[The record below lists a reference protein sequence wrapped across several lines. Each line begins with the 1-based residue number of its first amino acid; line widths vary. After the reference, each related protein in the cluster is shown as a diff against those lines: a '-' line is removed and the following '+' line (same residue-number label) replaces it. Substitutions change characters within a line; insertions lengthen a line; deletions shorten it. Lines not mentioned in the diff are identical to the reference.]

1 MQLESEASNFK
12 LQLKTREADVR
23 SLKEKVDQLQVEL
36 EEVLLPYILCILE
49 LDQLY
54 LQLPVTILYF
64 IILHY
69 TFTRTFGF
77 EEAVQ
82 YLSLSVP

>member
-23 SLKEKVDQLQVEL
+23 TLKEKVDQLQVEL
-36 EEVLLPYILCILE
+36 EEVLLPYLLYILE

-54 LQLPVTILYF
+54 L
-64 IILHY
+64 
-69 TFTRTFGF
+69 
-77 EEAVQ
+77 
-82 YLSLSVP
+82 